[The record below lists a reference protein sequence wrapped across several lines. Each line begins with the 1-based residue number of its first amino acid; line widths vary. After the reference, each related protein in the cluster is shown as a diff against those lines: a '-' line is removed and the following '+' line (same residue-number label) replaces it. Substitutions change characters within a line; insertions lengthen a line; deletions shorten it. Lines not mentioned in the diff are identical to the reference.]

1 MKRNILVKQHDS
13 TDCGVATLA
22 MICLYYGREVTL
34 TGLRDACGTDL
45 LGTNIEGLCSGAK
58 KLGLD
63 TKPIRVSDEEFVKGE
78 FTLPAI
84 CHTITKDGHPHYV
97 VLTKVS
103 KEKLEVLDP
112 AIGKRKLHPDEFSK
126 EFDNIVIL
134 IKPSTEFTASKIDK
148 KSVFS
153 KFMGLIL
160 TQKWLFVITIVAG
173 LLITI
178 LGIVSSFFNKFL
190 IDEILPFGL
199 KDQLVTLVLI
209 FIIVA
214 VMNIA
219 LEAIRQHVVLHLSQK
234 ISIPLMLG
242 YYTHIFNLPMRFFG
256 TRKTGDIITR
266 FQDAGTIVSVV
277 SGIILTLI
285 LDVVFAIVTG
295 VVLYMINPSLFG
307 VIIVFTLISIVLVY
321 IFRQPYKKIN
331 RESMEAAALLNSTTI
346 ESLRGIET
354 VKGNAAEEE
363 TMEKIENRFIKTLRI
378 AYRANVLSNYQGVVS
393 SSISTI
399 GSLLM
404 MWLGAVYVMS
414 GEITLGTLMAF
425 SSLSGFFMG
434 PIGRLVGVQFQIQE
448 ADIALKRLSE
458 ILDVEEESEIHKGKS
473 VPETFF
479 GNITVRDLSFR
490 YGFRKPILSDVSF
503 DIAGGEKV
511 ALVGESGCGKTTI
524 CKALMGLWT
533 PENGKINIA
542 GYDIEELD
550 VHSYRKRVA
559 YVQQEV
565 ELFSGTIT
573 ENIRVSVPSASD
585 DDIRR
590 ACEMAGCSD
599 FIGRLPSRY
608 DTYLEEAGANLSGGE
623 RQRIGLARAFAK
635 KPEILIL
642 DEATSNLDF
651 ISEAKVYD
659 TLFSKKVKCTTIIVA
674 HRLST
679 IRRCDRIFMIA
690 EGKIAESGTHDELV
704 AKQGLYWKMWSS
716 QVGNDLPPA
725 GGSGSVPAEPP
736 DKDEPND
743 DSKDDSFI
751 SYD

>member
-1 MKRNILVKQHDS
+1 MKKNILVMQHDS
-13 TDCGVATLA
+13 TDCGVAALA
-22 MICLYYGREVTL
+22 MICLYYGKETTL
-34 TGLRDACGTDL
+34 TGLRDACGTDI
-45 LGTNIEGLCSGAK
+45 LGTNIDGLCSGAK
-58 KLGLD
+58 RLGLD
-63 TKPIRVSDEEFVKGE
+63 TKPIRIPDEEFIKGE

-84 CHTITKDGHPHYV
+84 CHTITKDGFPHYV
-97 VLTKVS
+97 VLIKIS
-103 KEKLEVLDP
+103 KKGVEILDP
-112 AIGKRKLHPDEFSK
+112 AVGKQNLSHDEFSK
-126 EFDNIVIL
+126 EFNNIVIL
-134 IKPSTEFTASKIDK
+134 IKPSNEFEASKINK
-148 KSVFS
+148 KSTFS
-153 KFMGLIL
+153 KFLGLIL
-160 TQKWLFVITIVAG
+160 AQKWLFVTTIVAG

-178 LGIVSSFFNKFL
+178 LGIASSFFNKFL

-199 KDQLVTLVLI
+199 KDQLMVLVLI
-209 FIIVA
+209 FVIIA
-214 VMNIA
+214 IMNIA
-219 LEAIRQHVVLHLSQK
+219 LGSIRQHVTLHLSQK
-234 ISIPLMLG
+234 ISIPLMIG
-242 YYTHIFNLPMRFFG
+242 YYTHIFNLPMKFFG

-295 VVLYMINPSLFG
+295 IVLYTINPSLFG
-307 VIIVFTLISIVLVY
+307 VIIVFTIISIVLVY

-331 RESMEAAALLNSTTI
+331 REQMEAAASLNSTTI

-393 SSISTI
+393 SSISTL

-404 MWLGAVYVMS
+404 MWLGAIFVIN

-425 SSLSGFFMG
+425 STLSGFFMG
-434 PIGRLVGVQFQIQE
+434 PIGRLVGIQFQIQE

-473 VPETFF
+473 VPETLL
-479 GNITVRDLSFR
+479 GSISVKDLSFR

-511 ALVGESGCGKTTI
+511 AIVGESGCGKTTI
-524 CKALMGLWT
+524 CKVIMGLWV
-533 PENGKINIA
+533 PESGKVNIA
-542 GYDIEELD
+542 GYDLEELD
-550 VHSYRKRVA
+550 IQSYRKRVA

-573 ENIRVSVPSASD
+573 ENIRVSVPSATD

-590 ACEMAGCSD
+590 ACDMAGCSD

-623 RQRIGLARAFAK
+623 RQRLGLARAFAK

-651 ISEAKVYD
+651 TSEAKVYD
-659 TLFSKKVKCTTIIVA
+659 TLFNKLKCTTIIVA

-679 IRRCDRIFMIA
+679 IRRCDRIFMMADGKVA
-690 EGKIAESGTHDELV
+690 EIGTHDELI
-704 AKQGLYWKMWSS
+704 AKQGLYWRLWNS
-716 QVGNDLPPA
+716 QIGNDIAVANESKPIDSPK
-725 GGSGSVPAEPP
+725 E
-736 DKDEPND
+736 DKTHENN
-743 DSKDDSFI
+743 KDFI
-751 SYD
+751 SYV